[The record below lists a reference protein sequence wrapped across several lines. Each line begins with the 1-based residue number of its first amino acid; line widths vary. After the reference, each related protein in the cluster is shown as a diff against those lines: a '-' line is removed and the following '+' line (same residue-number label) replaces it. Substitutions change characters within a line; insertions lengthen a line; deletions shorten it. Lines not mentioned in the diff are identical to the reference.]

1 MSAPEIGALRRR
13 FSVEAPVIGAD
24 GMLAYSAAF
33 AAWAVIETSREA
45 TTIRLRARSEIE
57 PGWRLR
63 LGARVFEITTR
74 LRDESASGYMVCIC
88 REISP

>member
-1 MSAPEIGALRRR
+1 VSAPEIGALRRR
-13 FSVEAPVIGAD
+13 FSVESPVTGAD

-33 AAWAVIETSREA
+33 SAWGAIETTRDA

-63 LGARVFEITTR
+63 LGARAFEITTR
-74 LRDESASGYMVCIC
+74 LRDESASGYMLCIC